1 MDEVFPVLGGI
12 ALGLATFPVRPMW
25 LRALVVGIVGVG
37 IGAVASW
44 ISGELAV
51 SRLYLLVDAAQVIVA
66 AVFTGGLVDLWLRR
80 RARSVVR

>member
-12 ALGLATFPVRPMW
+12 VLGLASFVVRPLS
-25 LRALVVGIVGVG
+25 LRAVVVGILGVG

-51 SRLYLLVDAAQVIVA
+51 SRLYLLVDAAQVIVP
-66 AVFTGGLVDLWLRR
+66 AVLTGGLVELWLRY
-80 RARSVVR
+80 RARALAR